1 MTDEQQYRIG
11 DRILFG
17 AAYYPEYEPVERVD
31 EDLRLMAEAGFS
43 LIRVGESVWST
54 WEPRDNEFELEW
66 LGPVLDK
73 AHEHG
78 ISVVLGTPTYAV
90 PPWLMQKHPEI
101 AAEEKTGVRVPW
113 GARQETDTSHPVFR
127 EYAERIIRKV
137 VERYGDHPSVVGFQ
151 VDNEPGHQVPHNAH
165 VFAGFKSW
173 LIEQYGDVETI
184 NDAWNL
190 THWAHRMTDIEQLWI
205 PDGNH
210 VPQYDLAWRRYQ
222 ATLTTEYIAWQVAI
236 VKEYASADQFVTTCI
251 DPMRAAVD
259 DRAIGQASDLVAANQ
274 YLATQSE
281 LAAETE
287 GDYAFPPSGSWAP
300 FFVADRTW
308 AIGQSPFM
316 VTETNATSVGFPWFN
331 YPAYDGQW
339 RQVAWAMI
347 ARGARAIEY
356 WHWHTMHGS
365 WESYWGGILP
375 HSFEP
380 GRVYEQIAA
389 LGREIRDA
397 GAAVEGIRP
406 DAAVGL
412 LFSMPTRWAFDF
424 HPPLQSPAAP
434 PEKQGPKD
442 TAAYERI
449 VYRYYG
455 GLSRAGHQV
464 RVMHAADAELAD
476 PAALAA
482 ELPVLVV
489 PALYLVSDE
498 LIERLREYASAGGHL
513 VLGIRSLYADEIGR
527 PRLDVQPAGLADAA
541 GVRYDEF
548 SNLLAP
554 VPVTG
559 ALSGAATGLIEGL
572 QADGAEVIASY
583 EHPHFGRWAAATTRE
598 HGSGR
603 ITYVGSLP
611 DLELATSLGR
621 WLAAG
626 TQAGEGPAH
635 PWADQLVPG
644 RVTVHG
650 ATNAAGE
657 RLWFVHNWGFES
669 QTVTPPMAVTDLG
682 GQPQGAIELG
692 AWDVRILKEA
702 TG

>member
-1 MTDEQQYRIG
+1 MPETPTYRIG

-31 EDLRLMAEAGFS
+31 EDFRLMREAGFS

-54 WEPRDNEFELEW
+54 WEPRDGEFQLEW
-66 LGPVLDK
+66 LAPVLDT

-90 PPWLMQKHPEI
+90 PPWLMIKHPEI
-101 AAEEKTGVRVPW
+101 AAEEKTGVRVNW

-127 EYAERIIRKV
+127 KYAERIIRKV
-137 VERYGDHPSVVGFQ
+137 VGRYADHPAVVGFQ

-165 VFAGFKSW
+165 VFVGFKAW
-173 LIEQYGDVETI
+173 LLEQYGDVEAI

-190 THWAHRMTDIEQLWI
+190 THWAHRMTDIDQLWI

-222 ATLTTEYIAWQVAI
+222 ATLTTEYIAWQVGI
-236 VKEYASADQFVTTCI
+236 VREFASDDQFVTTCI

-259 DRAIGQASDLVAANQ
+259 DRAIGRASDLVAANQ

-281 LAAETE
+281 LAAETAGE
-287 GDYAFPPSGSWAP
+287 YAFPPSGSWAP

-316 VTETNATSVGFPWFN
+316 VTETNATSIGFPWFN

-365 WESYWGGILP
+365 WETYWGGILP
-375 HSFEP
+375 HSFQP

-397 GAAVEGIRP
+397 GPAVEGIVP
-406 DAAVGL
+406 DARVGL
-412 LFSMPTRWAFDF
+412 LFSMPTRWAFEF
-424 HPPLQSPAAP
+424 HPPLQDPTAPA
-434 PEKQGPKD
+434 EKQGPKD
-442 TAAYERI
+442 AASYERI
-449 VYRYYG
+449 VYRFYG

-476 PAALAA
+476 PVALAA

-498 LIERLREYASAGGHL
+498 LVARLREYAAAGGHL

-527 PRLDVQPAGLADAA
+527 PRLDVQPAGIAAEA

-559 ALSGAATGLIEGL
+559 QLSGEAEGLIEGL
-572 QADGAEVIASY
+572 ESHGAEVIAGY
-583 EHPHFGRWAAATTRE
+583 EHPHFGRWAAATTYP
-598 HGSGR
+598 HGEGR
-603 ITYVGSLP
+603 ISYLGSLP
-611 DLELATSLGR
+611 SLELAESLGR
-621 WLAAG
+621 WLAAD
-626 TQAGEGPAH
+626 APEH
-635 PWADQLVPG
+635 PWASQLVPG

-650 ATNAAGE
+650 AVNGAGE

-669 QTVTPPMAVTDLG
+669 QTVTPPMPVTDLEG
-682 GQPQGAIELG
+682 VAHGTIELG
-692 AWDVRILKEA
+692 PWDVRVLRESAGA